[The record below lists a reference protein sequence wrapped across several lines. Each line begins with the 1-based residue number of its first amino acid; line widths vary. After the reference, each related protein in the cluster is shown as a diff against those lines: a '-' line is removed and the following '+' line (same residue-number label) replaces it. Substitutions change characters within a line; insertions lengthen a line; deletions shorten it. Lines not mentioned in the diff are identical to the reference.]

1 METQLR
7 RGMLEIC
14 VLAAIKNKDS
24 YGYMI
29 IKDLKPVLELSEST
43 LYSILKR
50 LEESKMLIVKS
61 VEHNGRLRKYYRITD
76 LGIERIEEFKEEWE
90 EMVKIYSF
98 IVGEDK

>member
-24 YGYMI
+24 YGYKI
-29 IKDLKPVLELSEST
+29 IKDLKAVLELSEST